1 MLAAGQNNRGQLGD
15 GTTTDRTT
23 PVRVLQSIGGAVS
36 NIVKF
41 ASGHSHNI
49 LLKGDSSVW
58 GVGYNDRGQIG
69 DLSNTNRTNPVEVL
83 DSSGEPLSSV
93 KDISAGWAHSLFLM
107 KDGTV
112 QATGRNDHGQLGDG
126 TNSDRTS
133 SVPVLDSGGSPFSDV
148 TAISAGAFHSLFL
161 KSDGTVWATGENSD
175 GRLGD
180 GTTISRSNPDK

>member
-1 MLAAGQNNRGQLGD
+1 M
-15 GTTTDRTT
+15 
-23 PVRVLQSIGGAVS
+23 S

-58 GVGYNDRGQIG
+58 AVGYNDREQLG
-69 DLSNTNRTNPVEVL
+69 DLSNTNRTSPVEVL

-93 KDISAGWAHSLFLM
+93 KDISAGWAHSIFLM

-126 TNSDRTS
+126 TNTDRTS
-133 SVPVLDSGGSPFSDV
+133 SVPVL
-148 TAISAGAFHSLFL
+148 
-161 KSDGTVWATGENSD
+161 
-175 GRLGD
+175 
-180 GTTISRSNPDK
+180 

>member
-1 MLAAGQNNRGQLGD
+1 MLYRQLGD

-36 NIVKF
+36 DVKRF

-49 LLKGDSSVW
+49 LLKGDGSVW
-58 GVGYNDRGQIG
+58 ATGYKCTVVRVQIG
-69 DLSNTNRTNPVEVL
+69 DLSGPQPTNPIEVL

-112 QATGRNDHGQLGDG
+112 QAWAVEMIMANWEDG
-126 TNSDRTS
+126 P
-133 SVPVLDSGGSPFSDV
+133 SVHRKFPRV
-148 TAISAGAFHSLFL
+148 
-161 KSDGTVWATGENSD
+161 
-175 GRLGD
+175 
-180 GTTISRSNPDK
+180 